1 MSSSNRSDRRGFVAR
16 ALAAAA
22 AGWSTVALRA
32 SSSAEQAGGDD
43 SWLKEVPGT
52 HRCFFDFPTHLNGW
66 GLAHV
71 NNYLTSYAAAYKVPP
86 AQLGAV
92 GTFYGI
98 GPASSIALGFNDAM
112 WAKYG
117 LGEYLGLKDAGGKP
131 YVRNVFHRPTAADGH
146 LLAEGARVPNMAPL
160 GGAIT
165 AAGIE
170 SLQKRGTKFLV
181 CGNALGA
188 WTMELQTRGKGTAG
202 EIGQDLR
209 ANLLPGVTIVP
220 AMVVAIEQ
228 AQAAGIRYNKQ

>member
-1 MSSSNRSDRRGFVAR
+1 MTAWNRSDRRGFVAR
-16 ALAAAA
+16 GLAAAA
-22 AGWSTVALRA
+22 MGWSAVTLRA
-32 SSSAEQAGGDD
+32 SEAAEQAGGDE
-43 SWLKEVPGT
+43 SWMKEVPGS
-52 HRCFFDFPTHLNGW
+52 HRCFFDFPAHLNGW
-66 GLAHV
+66 GLAHI
-71 NNYLTSYAAAYKVPP
+71 NNYLTSYANAYKVPP
-86 AQLGAV
+86 AEVGAV

-117 LGEYLGLKDAGGKP
+117 LGEYLGLKDAAGKP
-131 YVRNVFHRPTAADGH
+131 YTRNVFHRPTSADGH
-146 LLAEGARVPNMAPL
+146 LLAQGANVPSMAPL

-170 SLQKRGTKFLV
+170 SPQKRGTKFLM
-181 CGNALGA
+181 CANALGA
-188 WTMELQTRGKGTAG
+188 WTFELEARGKGTAAD
-202 EIGQDLR
+202 IGKELR